1 MLLLSNGLPPMEPLA
16 FKYLRFLLKSYRRI
30 SGAAVHKLL
39 VATSLLL
46 PVAAFA
52 QDIPQ
57 RMSLNASR
65 DSWAGPYIGAYY
77 AVAAGGRSSE
87 LADEARITSSTTG
100 LMKGNFSGRVT
111 GSMVDLFA
119 GRNWRFGNFVVG
131 GQIEATVASDIAANV
146 TGPLQSTQVQSF
158 QGVITGLS
166 SGATTKGN
174 DPQLKFRAGLVGRA
188 GFLVRPNLLLYGLA
202 GIEFGHF
209 IFPDDDDT
217 FGTAN
222 RNWAVGYTAGA
233 GLEARYDDHWS
244 LRAEYRYLHFATARS
259 EVRDIGTYLS
269 SIRHNNFDMHV
280 GKIGL
285 VYSFGGSGPSSAMA
299 AIPPSSR
306 QVWADSW
313 AGPYAGI
320 YFGAGAGHAAESHS
334 SVANFTNTRGVD
346 TSIVNETKGGLFA
359 GGMDGSMNELFL
371 GYNWRSGRVVA
382 GVQAEGTLF
391 SDVGLKA
398 AGTLT
403 TTTSSTT
410 NGVADPTTLDIR
422 PGADNQQLRSMVGLI
437 GRIGFLAT
445 PDLLLYGLG
454 GVEFGHF
461 VYPRGVIGGNNGKW
475 VPGYTAGAGAELR
488 ITDHWSLRGEYRYMH
503 FDVDRNETIASNVV
517 DPVADFSGVS
527 TTNATRQTAADFHIG
542 KIGVVYKFGG
552 GVPVSAMAAMPSSLA
567 STWAD
572 GWAGPYFGA
581 YVGAGAGVARG
592 RYAGIIDS
600 STIGTLTQN
609 ALLAGTMTGMQTD
622 LFAGYNLRSD
632 RFVVGGQVEAT
643 QFSDVAVKM
652 AGTRTTVS
660 STNVGTSIFDQS
672 ERLRSIVSVVGR
684 AGFLA
689 TPNLLLYG
697 LGGVALGHFKYPD
710 GGDRFPDPNGKWVA
724 GYTVGAGGELKV
736 ARHWS
741 LRTEY
746 RYLHFDID
754 RGASHDT
761 FTNSNGPSL
770 STLSFASRT
779 STDFHLGK
787 VGLAYRIG
795 EDSPSAMAAMPGGA
809 ETCCDR
815 WTGFSAGVYGAGGAG
830 RVRDAITSSSDN
842 RNFFPPPVIS
852 SGSISSRSGELAG
865 DISGGMI
872 DVFAGYNWRAGRFVI
887 GGQAEATI
895 FGDVGMKSRGTLV
908 GTSTSLVAPFTTVST
923 IDQSELAQLLRSR
936 AGLIGRAGLLATPNL
951 LVYGLGGAEFGHFTF
966 QDTVDQVGGAYGKW
980 AFGYTAGAGAE
991 LKLTDRWSVRGEY
1004 RYLRFNLDRK
1014 AASVFTSTSVG
1025 SATLSA
1031 NSNTSQTRTD
1041 LHLGKFGVAYTFCY
1055 CD

>member
-1 MLLLSNGLPPMEPLA
+1 
-16 FKYLRFLLKSYRRI
+16 
-30 SGAAVHKLL
+30 
-39 VATSLLL
+39 
-46 PVAAFA
+46 
-52 QDIPQ
+52 
-57 RMSLNASR
+57 
-65 DSWAGPYIGAYY
+65 
-77 AVAAGGRSSE
+77 
-87 LADEARITSSTTG
+87 
-100 LMKGNFSGRVT
+100 MKGNFSGQVT
-111 GSMVDLFA
+111 GSMADLFA

-131 GQIEATVASDIAANV
+131 GQVEATVASDIAASV
-146 TGPLQSTQVQSF
+146 TGPLQSNQVQTLA
-158 QGVITGLS
+158 GVITRSS
-166 SGATTKGN
+166 SGPTTNGN

-202 GIEFGHF
+202 GLEFGHF

-233 GLEARYDDHWS
+233 GLEARFDDHWS

-259 EVRDIGTYLS
+259 EVRDIGIYLS
-269 SIRHNNFDMHV
+269 SIRHNDVDMHV
-280 GKIGL
+280 GKVGL

-320 YFGAGAGHAAESHS
+320 YFGAAAGHAVENYSR
-334 SVANFTNTRGVD
+334 VADFANTSGVN
-346 TSIVNETKGGLFA
+346 TSTATETKGGLFA
-359 GGMDGSMNELFL
+359 GGTDGSLTELFL
-371 GYNWRSGRVVA
+371 GYNWRSGRTVA

-422 PGADNQQLRSMVGLI
+422 SGADNQQLRSMVGLV

-461 VYPRGVIGGNNGKW
+461 VYPRGREAIGGNNGKW

-503 FDVDRNETIASNVV
+503 FDVDRNETIASNAV
-517 DPVADFSGVS
+517 DPVSDFSSVS
-527 TTNATRQTAADFHIG
+527 TTSTTRRTAADFHIG
-542 KIGVVYKFGG
+542 KVGVVYKFGG
-552 GVPVSAMAAMPSSLA
+552 GGPASAMAAMPSSLA

-572 GWAGPYFGA
+572 GWAGPYFGV
-581 YVGAGAGVARG
+581 YFGAGAGVARG
-592 RYAGIIDS
+592 DNAGIIDS
-600 STIGTLTQN
+600 STIGTITQN
-609 ALLAGTMTGMQTD
+609 ALLAGTTTGMQTD

-632 RFVVGGQVEAT
+632 RLVVGGQVEAT
-643 QFSDVAVKM
+643 QFSDVAAKM
-652 AGTRTTVS
+652 AGTQTSVN
-660 STNVGTSIFDQS
+660 STSVQNSTFDQS
-672 ERLRSIVSVVGR
+672 ERLRSMVSVVGR

-689 TPNLLLYG
+689 TPNLLVYG
-697 LGGVALGHFKYPD
+697 LGGLALGHFKYPD

-746 RYLHFDID
+746 RYLHFDIE
-754 RGASHDT
+754 RGASYDT
-761 FTNSNGPSL
+761 FTTAGGP
-770 STLSFASRT
+770 TTFSFASRT

-787 VGLAYRIG
+787 VGLVYRIG
-795 EDSPSAMAAMPGGA
+795 GDSPSAMAAMPGSA

-815 WTGFSAGVYGAGGAG
+815 WTGFSAGIYGAGGAG
-830 RVRDAITSSSDN
+830 RVRDTITSSSDF
-842 RNFFPPPVIS
+842 RFLSPPPVIS
-852 SGSISSRSGELAG
+852 FGSTSFRSGELAG

-872 DVFAGYNWRAGRFVI
+872 DLFAGYNWRAGQFVI

-895 FGDVGMKSRGTLV
+895 FGDMGMKSRGTLV
-908 GTSTSLVAPFTTVST
+908 GTSTSLVPPFTTVST
-923 IDQSELAQLLRSR
+923 IDRSEFAQLLRSR
-936 AGLIGRAGLLATPNL
+936 AGLIGRAGLLASPNL

-966 QDTVDQVGGAYGKW
+966 QDSVDQVGGAYGKW

-1004 RYLRFNLDRK
+1004 RYTRFNLDRQTTFV
-1014 AASVFTSTSVG
+1014 SNSTNVG
-1025 SATLSA
+1025 SASLNAT
-1031 NSNTSQTRTD
+1031 TSTFQTRAD
-1041 LHLGKFGVAYTFCY
+1041 LHLGKVGVAYNFCY

>member
-1 MLLLSNGLPPMEPLA
+1 MVWHRLFHSCELLRYLV
-16 FKYLRFLLKSYRRI
+16 FKVRFLI
-30 SGAAVHKLL
+30 AA
-39 VATSLLL
+39 SLLFS
-46 PVAAFA
+46 AAFA
-52 QDIPQ
+52 ADIP
-57 RMSLNASR
+57 LKASPAAR
-65 DSWAGPYIGAYY
+65 LDGWAGPYIGAYY

-87 LADEARITSSTTG
+87 LADEARIISSTTG
-100 LMKGNFSGRVT
+100 LMKGNFSGQVT
-111 GSMVDLFA
+111 GTMVDLFA

-131 GQIEATVASDIAANV
+131 GQVEATIASDIAASV
-146 TGPLQSTQVQSF
+146 TGPLQSKQVQQF
-158 QGVITGLS
+158 GGVITS
-166 SGATTKGN
+166 SWSSATTNGTG
-174 DPQLKFRAGLVGRA
+174 PQLKFRAGLVGRA
-188 GFLVRPNLLLYGLA
+188 GFLVQPNLLLYGLA
-202 GIEFGHF
+202 GLEFGHF

-233 GLEARYDDHWS
+233 GLEARFDDHWS

-259 EVRDIGTYLS
+259 EVRDSGIYQS
-269 SIRHNNFDMHV
+269 SIRHNDVDIHV
-280 GKIGL
+280 GKVGL

-320 YFGAGAGHAAESHS
+320 YFGAGAGHAAETYSR
-334 SVANFTNTRGVD
+334 VADFANTSGVNTSTMTETRG
-346 TSIVNETKGGLFA
+346 GLLA
-359 GGMDGSMNELFL
+359 GGTDGSMTELFL
-371 GYNWRSGRVVA
+371 GYNWRSGRTVA
-382 GVQAEGTLF
+382 GVQMEGTLF

-403 TTTSSTT
+403 STTSSTT

-437 GRIGFLAT
+437 GRVGFLAT

-461 VYPRGVIGGNNGKW
+461 VYTTGRAIGGNNGKW

-488 ITDHWSLRGEYRYMH
+488 ITDHWSLRGEYRYLH
-503 FDVDRNETIASNVV
+503 FGVDRNETIASTEV
-517 DPVADFSGVS
+517 DSVSGFTGLS
-527 TTNATRQTAADFHIG
+527 TTNTARQTTADFHIG
-542 KIGVVYKFGG
+542 KVGVVYKFGG
-552 GVPVSAMAAMPSSLA
+552 GGPASAMAAKPSSLA

-592 RYAGIIDS
+592 NYAGFLDGTTFG
-600 STIGTLTQN
+600 TITQN
-609 ALLAGTMTGMQTD
+609 ARLAGTITGMQTD

-632 RFVVGGQVEAT
+632 RFVVGGQVEVT
-643 QFSDVAVKM
+643 QFSDVAAKM
-652 AGTRTTVS
+652 AGTQTSVD
-660 STNVGTSIFDQS
+660 STSLQTSILDQS
-672 ERLRSIVSVVGR
+672 ERLRSMVSVVGR

-697 LGGVALGHFKYPD
+697 LGGLALGHFRYPD
-710 GGDRFPDPNGKWVA
+710 GGDRFPEPNGKWVA

-746 RYLHFDID
+746 RYLHFDIA
-754 RGASHDT
+754 RGASYDT
-761 FTNSNGPSL
+761 FTDSFGPSL
-770 STLSFASRT
+770 TKISFASRT

-787 VGLAYRIG
+787 VGLVYRIG
-795 EDSPSAMAAMPGGA
+795 GDSPSAMAAMPGSA

-815 WTGFSAGVYGAGGAG
+815 WTGFSAGVYGVGGAG
-830 RVRDAITSSSDN
+830 RVRDALTSSLDN
-842 RNFFPPPVIS
+842 RTLSPPPVIL
-852 SGSISSRSGELAG
+852 SGTTSFRSGELAG
-865 DISGGMI
+865 DLSGGMI
-872 DVFAGYNWRAGRFVI
+872 DLFAGYNWRAGQFVI
-887 GGQAEATI
+887 GGQAEATV

-923 IDQSELAQLLRSR
+923 INQSEFAQLLRSR

-951 LVYGLGGAEFGHFTF
+951 LVYGLGGAEFGHFTL
-966 QDTVDQVGGAYGKW
+966 QDSADQVGGAYGKW

-1004 RYLRFNLDRK
+1004 RYMRFNLDRQ
-1014 AASVFTSTSVG
+1014 AASVSTYTGVG
-1025 SATLSA
+1025 LATLNA
-1031 NSNTSQTRTD
+1031 NTTTFQTRAD
-1041 LHLGKFGVAYTFCY
+1041 LHLGKVGVAYNFCY

>member
-1 MLLLSNGLPPMEPLA
+1 MAREPAPA
-16 FKYLRFLLKSYRRI
+16 F
-30 SGAAVHKLL
+30 V
-39 VATSLLL
+39 
-46 PVAAFA
+46 P
-52 QDIPQ
+52 
-57 RMSLNASR
+57 

-87 LADEARITSSTTG
+87 LADEAHIQQSTST
-100 LMKGNFSGRVT
+100 LMKGNFSGQVT

-131 GQIEATVASDIAANV
+131 GQVEATVASDIAASV
-146 TGPLQSTQVQSF
+146 TGPLQSNQVQTLA
-158 QGVITGLS
+158 GVITRSS
-166 SGATTKGN
+166 SGPTTNGN

-202 GIEFGHF
+202 GLEFGHF

-233 GLEARYDDHWS
+233 GLEARFDDHWS

-259 EVRDIGTYLS
+259 EVRDIGIYLS
-269 SIRHNNFDMHV
+269 SIRHNDVDMHV
-280 GKIGL
+280 GKVGL

-320 YFGAGAGHAAESHS
+320 YFGAAAGHAVENYSR
-334 SVANFTNTRGVD
+334 VADFANTSGVN
-346 TSIVNETKGGLFA
+346 TSTATETKGGLFA
-359 GGMDGSMNELFL
+359 GGTDGSLTELFL
-371 GYNWRSGRVVA
+371 GYNWRSGRTVA

-422 PGADNQQLRSMVGLI
+422 SGADNQQLRSMVGLV

-461 VYPRGVIGGNNGKW
+461 VYPRGREAIGGNNGKW

-503 FDVDRNETIASNVV
+503 FDVDRNETIASNAV
-517 DPVADFSGVS
+517 DPVSDFSSVS
-527 TTNATRQTAADFHIG
+527 TTSTTRRTAADFHIG
-542 KIGVVYKFGG
+542 KVGVVYKFGG
-552 GVPVSAMAAMPSSLA
+552 GGPASAMAAMPSSLA

-572 GWAGPYFGA
+572 GWAGPYFGV
-581 YVGAGAGVARG
+581 YFGAGAGVARG
-592 RYAGIIDS
+592 DNAGIIDS
-600 STIGTLTQN
+600 STIGTITQN
-609 ALLAGTMTGMQTD
+609 ALLAGTTTGMQTD

-632 RFVVGGQVEAT
+632 RLVVGGQVEAT
-643 QFSDVAVKM
+643 QFSDVAAKM
-652 AGTRTTVS
+652 AGTQTSVN
-660 STNVGTSIFDQS
+660 STSVQNSTFDQS
-672 ERLRSIVSVVGR
+672 ERLRSMVSVVGR

-689 TPNLLLYG
+689 TPNLLVYG
-697 LGGVALGHFKYPD
+697 LGGLALGHFKYPD

-746 RYLHFDID
+746 RYLHFDIE
-754 RGASHDT
+754 RGASYDT
-761 FTNSNGPSL
+761 FTTAGGP
-770 STLSFASRT
+770 TTFSFASRT

-787 VGLAYRIG
+787 VGLVYRIG
-795 EDSPSAMAAMPGGA
+795 GDSPSAMAAMPGSA

-815 WTGFSAGVYGAGGAG
+815 WTGFSAGIYGAGGAG
-830 RVRDAITSSSDN
+830 RVRDTITSSSDF
-842 RNFFPPPVIS
+842 RFLSPPPVIS
-852 SGSISSRSGELAG
+852 FGSTSFRSGELAG

-872 DVFAGYNWRAGRFVI
+872 DLFAGYNWRAGQFVI

-895 FGDVGMKSRGTLV
+895 FGDMGMKSRGTLV
-908 GTSTSLVAPFTTVST
+908 GTSTSLVPPFTTVST
-923 IDQSELAQLLRSR
+923 IDRSEFAQLLRSR

-966 QDTVDQVGGAYGKW
+966 QDSADQVGGAYGKW

-991 LKLTDRWSVRGEY
+991 LKLTERWSVRGEY
-1004 RYLRFNLDRK
+1004 RYTRFNLDRQ
-1014 AASVFTSTSVG
+1014 ATFVSNSTNVG
-1025 SATLSA
+1025 SASLNAT
-1031 NSNTSQTRTD
+1031 TSTFQTRAD
-1041 LHLGKFGVAYTFCY
+1041 LHLGKVGVAYNFCY

>member
-1 MLLLSNGLPPMEPLA
+1 MV
-16 FKYLRFLLKSYRRI
+16 I
-30 SGAAVHKLL
+30 SSFP
-39 VATSLLL
+39 T
-46 PVAAFA
+46 P
-52 QDIPQ
+52 
-57 RMSLNASR
+57 
-65 DSWAGPYIGAYY
+65 
-77 AVAAGGRSSE
+77 
-87 LADEARITSSTTG
+87 TTP
-100 LMKGNFSGRVT
+100 F
-111 GSMVDLFA
+111 GS
-119 GRNWRFGNFVVG
+119 
-131 GQIEATVASDIAANV
+131 
-146 TGPLQSTQVQSF
+146 
-158 QGVITGLS
+158 
-166 SGATTKGN
+166 
-174 DPQLKFRAGLVGRA
+174 
-188 GFLVRPNLLLYGLA
+188 
-202 GIEFGHF
+202 
-209 IFPDDDDT
+209 
-217 FGTAN
+217 AN
-222 RNWAVGYTAGA
+222 RNWASGYTAGA

-244 LRAEYRYLHFATARS
+244 LRAEYRYLHFSTARS

-269 SIRHNNFDMHV
+269 SIRHNDVDMHV
-280 GKIGL
+280 GKVGL

-320 YFGAGAGHAAESHS
+320 YFGAGAGHAVENYSR
-334 SVANFTNTRGVD
+334 VADFASTSGVNTNTTTETRG
-346 TSIVNETKGGLFA
+346 GQFA
-359 GGMDGSMNELFL
+359 GGTDGSMTELFL
-371 GYNWRSGRVVA
+371 GNNWRSGRVVA
-382 GVQAEGTLF
+382 GVQVEGTLF
-391 SDVGLKA
+391 SDLGLKA
-398 AGTLT
+398 GGTRT

-422 PGADNQQLRSMVGLI
+422 PDADNQQLRSMVGLI
-437 GRIGFLAT
+437 GRVGFLAT

-461 VYPRGVIGGNNGKW
+461 AYATGRAGIGGNNGKW

-503 FDVDRNETIASNVV
+503 FDVDRTETIASNGVNSV
-517 DPVADFSGVS
+517 SGFTAVS
-527 TTNATRQTAADFHIG
+527 TTNTTRQTAADFHIG

-552 GVPVSAMAAMPSSLA
+552 GGPASAMAAMPSSLA

-592 RYAGIIDS
+592 NYAGFFDS
-600 STIGTLTQN
+600 NTFGTITQN
-609 ALLAGTMTGMQTD
+609 ALLAGTITGMQTD

-632 RFVVGGQVEAT
+632 RFVVGGQVEVT
-643 QFSDVAVKM
+643 QFSDVAAKM
-652 AGTRTTVS
+652 AGTQTSVS

-672 ERLRSIVSVVGR
+672 ERLRSMVGVVGR

-697 LGGVALGHFKYPD
+697 LGGLALGHFKYPD

-746 RYLHFDID
+746 RYLHFDIA
-754 RGASHDT
+754 RGASYDM
-761 FTNSNGPSL
+761 FTDSNGPSL
-770 STLSFASRT
+770 TKTSFASRT

-787 VGLAYRIG
+787 VGLVYRIG
-795 EDSPSAMAAMPGGA
+795 EDSPSAMAAMPGSA

-815 WTGFSAGVYGAGGAG
+815 WTGFSAGVYGTGGMG

-842 RNFFPPPVIS
+842 RFLLPPPVIFF
-852 SGSISSRSGELAG
+852 GSTSFESGELAG

-872 DVFAGYNWRAGRFVI
+872 DLFAGYNWRAGQFVI

-908 GTSTSLVAPFTTVST
+908 GTSTSLVAPFATVPT
-923 IDQSELAQLLRSR
+923 IDRSEFAQLLRSR

-951 LVYGLGGAEFGHFTF
+951 LIYGLGGAEFGHFTF

-1004 RYLRFNLDRK
+1004 RYMHFNFDRQ
-1014 AASVFTSTSVG
+1014 ATFVSNSTSVG
-1025 SATLSA
+1025 SASLNT
-1031 NSNTSQTRTD
+1031 NTTTSQTRTD
-1041 LHLGKFGVAYTFCY
+1041 LHLGKVGVAYTFCY